1 MERTDSA
8 TPWKLIICHKP
19 IGVCGLIGQNVTA
32 VFTQIPLAARDF
44 AACRDHHLGNH
55 GAAAEFI

>member
-8 TPWKLIICHKP
+8 TPWKLIICH
-19 IGVCGLIGQNVTA
+19 LIGQNVTA